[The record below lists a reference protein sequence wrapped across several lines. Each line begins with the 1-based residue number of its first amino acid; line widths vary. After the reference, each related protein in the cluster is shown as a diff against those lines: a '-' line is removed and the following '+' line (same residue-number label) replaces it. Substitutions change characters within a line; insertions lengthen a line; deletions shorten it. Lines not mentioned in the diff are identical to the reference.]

1 MAEEKTKTPAVVLEL
16 FRADI
21 KSDRNIAKI
30 KALDALR
37 QVTGM
42 PLASLKQAE
51 RLNGISACAKVFP
64 DMKEFT
70 SVIQHSGI
78 ATKSFL
84 NDNALI

>member
-1 MAEEKTKTPAVVLEL
+1 MTETKTNTPKAIVEAFKL
-16 FRADI
+16 DI
-21 KSDRNIAKI
+21 KSDRNVAKI

-37 QVTGM
+37 QVSGL

-51 RLNGISACAKVFP
+51 RLNSISACAEVFK
-64 DMKEFT
+64 DTKEFT

-84 NDNALI
+84 NDNNLI